1 MVLKTNTR
9 NSLVDDVYDV
19 LISVSCAAAFK
30 LVLPGFLWLWVCFQR
45 DVLGGTARGL
55 EDPKRV
61 QGTLHIWMCEIYFNT
76 FMLHVMKITQTD

>member
-1 MVLKTNTR
+1 MV
-9 NSLVDDVYDV
+9 
-19 LISVSCAAAFK
+19 
-30 LVLPGFLWLWVCFQR
+30 